1 MMLVFMYCPFLIGP
15 SVFSN
20 VYYWSLGILYRLL
33 VYNIF
38 RRTPFLQ
45 FSYLVT
51 IFSQMFANSDVHH
64 LFCLKAMKYNLI
76 NQFGTPF
83 FNQSSTVGGSA
94 AV

>member
-1 MMLVFMYCPFLIGP
+1 MFANSDVH
-15 SVFSN
+15 
-20 VYYWSLGILYRLL
+20 LL
-33 VYNIF
+33 VYIIF

-51 IFSQMFANSDVHH
+51 IFTQMFANSDVHH

-76 NQFGTPF
+76 YQFGTPF